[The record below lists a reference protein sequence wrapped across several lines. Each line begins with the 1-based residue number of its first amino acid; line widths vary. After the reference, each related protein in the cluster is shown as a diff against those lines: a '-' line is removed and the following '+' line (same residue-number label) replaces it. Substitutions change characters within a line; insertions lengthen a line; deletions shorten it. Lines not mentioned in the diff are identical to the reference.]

1 MGSQNM
7 GNIVSDSAPAQDQ
20 AIMLNDID
28 ILSMAHCKQIQWHLN
43 ENKTALIKE
52 NSKYCLQGA
61 GHFIWVSTPCYR
73 KGSRV
78 TFRQIREF
86 DARDIH
92 EALLL
97 TWFNSTP
104 SMDNQSTAS

>member
-7 GNIVSDSAPAQDQ
+7 GNIVSDLAPAQDQ

-43 ENKTALIKE
+43 ETTTALIKE

-78 TFRQIREF
+78 TLRQIREF
-86 DARDIH
+86 DVRDIH

-97 TWFNSTP
+97 TLFNSTP
-104 SMDNQSTAS
+104 SMDLSAAS